1 MTTSSEPA
9 AGLLPATRRALTHR
23 VAVGQAEGRT
33 PSLSAAVV
41 RDGGQAWF
49 GSRSML
55 DGHEPDGDTQYR
67 IGSLTKTFIA
77 VLVMRL
83 RDEGCLD
90 LADPLGKH
98 LDAGE
103 AAGATIAQL
112 LSHTAGLASETP
124 GPWWER
130 SPGELRPGL
139 AGILSPAPH
148 PAGRLFHYS
157 NPGYGLL
164 GALVGQLRGHGWEEA
179 LRQEI
184 LDPLGMART
193 TLAPEEPHARGFA
206 VHPWADVMQLEPAD
220 PAGLMAPAGE
230 LWSTA
235 EDLCRFGVFLLDGD
249 DRVLPAATLAEMRA
263 PASPPGDEAW
273 AGGYGLGLQ
282 LFRQDGRVLYGH
294 SGSMPGF
301 LATLCVSP
309 ADAVGAITLA
319 NATSGPD
326 ISGIACDLVRIVTDS
341 EPRLPDRWQPLPE
354 ADQGLLALTGPWY
367 WGPRAYVLRLV
378 AGRGLELGP
387 ATGRGRASRF
397 RAQSDGTWTGLDG
410 YYTGETL
417 RLVRGPDGTVDHLDL
432 GSFVFTREPYGPG
445 GPDGPL
451 AARPDPEGWRAF
463 LVSTCSCGRDAARD
477 ELGELA
483 GDAAVGVEVRVED
496 RHVQAAGAWPAEQAL
511 QQPSRFVPAQAA
523 WVAVVDGG
531 HDGVVEDI
539 DVEVHPVTLEL
550 RLGHGGQRSVEDR
563 RDGPGAQVPV
573 VQHGDAAV
581 PDVLAAEPVVV
592 AEDPVTD
599 QRDVVGPHQRCEPV
613 QVGER
618 PGAAAGR
625 QGQVQR
631 GDLPVRFVGGVLE
644 VGVPVQEDQAIAA
657 PPPQGQQRAQD
668 NAAVAAQHH
677 GEPAGLQRGLDD
689 AGQREGHLGDAAG
702 VEHAGGHL
710 TPVVIGGHGHVLRV
724 VAAQPGMQADG
735 PERRGRQFHAA
746 RAQPQRR
753 GDLDDQ
759 RTHPM
764 PPARFGSEP
773 IVTPAD
779 QAARRLRPSG
789 CDCGTRTA
797 PAPVGGT
804 TDVRRPGWARR
815 CRGSSTWCG
824 SCMAKSKKAA
834 AAKTAP
840 KADAAEADAAE

>member
-1 MTTSSEPA
+1 MAGHRYGATVTTSSESA

-33 PSLSAAVV
+33 PSLAAAVV

-55 DGHEPDGDTQYR
+55 AGHQPDGDTQFR

-83 RDEGCLD
+83 RDEGRLD

-98 LDAGE
+98 LDARE
-103 AAGATIAQL
+103 TADATIAQL
-112 LSHTAGLASETP
+112 LAHTAGLASETP

-139 AGILSPAPH
+139 ADILSPAPH

-193 TLAPEEPHARGFA
+193 TLAPQEPHARGFA

-235 EDLCRFGVFLLDGD
+235 EDLCRFAVFLLDGD
-249 DRVLPAATLAEMRA
+249 DRVLPAATLAEMRT

-282 LFRQDGRVLYGH
+282 LFRHDGRVLYGH

-301 LATLCVSP
+301 LATLCMSA
-309 ADAVGAITLA
+309 ADGVGAITLA

-326 ISGIACDLVRIVTDS
+326 IGGIAFDLVRIVTDK

-354 ADQGLLALTGPWY
+354 VDQALLALTGPWY
-367 WGPRAYVLRLV
+367 WGPRAYVLRLI
-378 AGRGLELGP
+378 ADRGLELGP
-387 ATGRGRASRF
+387 ATGRGRASQF

-410 YYTGETL
+410 YYAGETL
-417 RLVRGPDGTVDHLDL
+417 RVVRGTDGTVDHLDL
-432 GSFVFTREPYGPG
+432 GSFVFTREPYGP
-445 GPDGPL
+445 DGPL

-463 LVSTCSCGRDAARD
+463 LVSACSCGRDAAGD

-483 GDAAVGVEVRVED
+483 GDAPVRVEVRVED
-496 RHVQAAGAWPAEQAL
+496 CHVQAAGVWPAEQAL
-511 QQPSRFVPAQAA
+511 QQLSRFIPAQAA

-531 HDGVVEDI
+531 HDGVIEDI
-539 DVEVHPVTLEL
+539 HVEVHPETLQSWP
-550 RLGHGGQRSVEDR
+550 GHGGQRPVEDQ

-573 VQHGDAAV
+573 VQHGDTAV
-581 PDVLAAEPVVV
+581 PDVLGAEPVVV
-592 AEDPVTD
+592 VEDPVTG
-599 QRDVVGPHQRCEPV
+599 QHDVLGPHQRRQPV

-618 PGAAAGR
+618 PGAAAGGE
-625 QGQVQR
+625 GQVQR
-631 GDLPVRFVGGVLE
+631 GDLSVRLVGGVLE
-644 VGVPVQEDQAIAA
+644 VGVPVQVDQAVAA

-677 GEPAGLQRGLDD
+677 GQPAGLQRGLDD
-689 AGQREGHLGDAAG
+689 AGQGEGHLGDAAG
-702 VEHAGGHL
+702 VEDTGGRVA
-710 TPVVIGGHGHVLRV
+710 PVVIGRHRHMLRV
-724 VAAQPGMQADG
+724 VAAQPDMQAGG
-735 PERRGRQFHAA
+735 PQRRGRPFHPAG
-746 RAQPQRR
+746 AQSQRR

-759 RTHPM
+759 RTHP
-764 PPARFGSEP
+764 
-773 IVTPAD
+773 
-779 QAARRLRPSG
+779 RLHPDSAPS
-789 CDCGTRTA
+789 R
-797 PAPVGGT
+797 
-804 TDVRRPGWARR
+804 
-815 CRGSSTWCG
+815 S
-824 SCMAKSKKAA
+824 
-834 AAKTAP
+834 
-840 KADAAEADAAE
+840 